1 MTLYE
6 KNHKKLEEVEQT
18 KRQIAIDFHDE
29 AFTLNMTFL
38 VASVRRTYEE
48 QCLLL
53 SQGRTR
59 SDIMKNS
66 FPGGFKCTPQQMKDM
81 MKIYDE
87 GRNKS
92 GPIVTWTLNSEHI
105 DGLAMDIVPINT
117 TFSELSLLAVKWN
130 IFNNVPGDPGHFSL
144 TRARLPMQEIQIDPF
159 EYLKRLG
166 QRLLRAR
173 TEDEKGIIAFVI
185 KNLRRR
191 LGI

>member
-6 KNHKKLEEVEQT
+6 KNHQKFEELDPSKKP
-18 KRQIAIDFHDE
+18 IAIDFHDE
-29 AFTLNMTFL
+29 AFAHNMTFQI
-38 VASVRRTYEE
+38 VSVRRTYEE

-59 SDIMKNS
+59 SDVMKNS

-81 MKIYDE
+81 MKIYDQ

-105 DGLAMDIVPINT
+105 DGLAIDIVPINT

-144 TRARLPMQEIQIDPF
+144 VKAKSPMPVMNIDPF
-159 EYLKRLG
+159 ERLKRLG
-166 QRLLRAR
+166 QRLLRVK
-173 TEDEKGIIAFVI
+173 TEEEKSILGFVI
-185 KNLRRR
+185 GRLKKR
-191 LGI
+191 LGV